1 MSYDEALAIPE
12 DLGAIKN
19 EKDLSDDEVAA
30 PMQSGTYI
38 QACGAPDEMKV
49 TIRVAVRDGHAL
61 GVSVTTDPDDQ
72 AIAECIDN
80 GVRALTWPVS
90 HRRETM
96 TTRF

>member
-1 MSYDEALAIPE
+1 MSYDDALAIPE

-30 PMQSGTYI
+30 PMQSGAYLQT
-38 QACGAPDEMKV
+38 CEAPDSMKV

-61 GVSVTTDPDDQ
+61 GVSVTTDPDDG
-72 AIAECIDN
+72 AIAECVDKA
-80 GVRALTWPVS
+80 VRELTWPVS